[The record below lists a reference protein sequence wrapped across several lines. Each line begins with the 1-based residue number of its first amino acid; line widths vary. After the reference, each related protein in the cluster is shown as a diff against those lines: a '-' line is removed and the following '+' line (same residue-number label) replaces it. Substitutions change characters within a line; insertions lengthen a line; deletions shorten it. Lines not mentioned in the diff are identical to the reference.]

1 MQVLLESENFTTE
14 EEMSSSSNNVPD
26 KMKMMSKPMFFISHR
41 LDPGRKLVGFP
52 GPVIQGGKDPDP
64 IARYR

>member
-1 MQVLLESENFTTE
+1 MESENFTTE

-26 KMKMMSKPMFFISHR
+26 KMKMMSKLKNISHR
-41 LDPGRKLVGFP
+41 LDAGRKLVGLA
-52 GPVIQGGKDPDP
+52 GPVTQGGKDPDP

>member
-1 MQVLLESENFTTE
+1 MQVLLEPESFDTE
-14 EEMSSSSNNVPD
+14 EEKSSSISNVPN
-26 KMKMMSKPMFFISHR
+26 KMKMMSKPKNISHR
-41 LDPGRKLVGFP
+41 LDAGGKLVGFT

>member
-1 MQVLLESENFTTE
+1 MQVLLEPESFGTE
-14 EEMSSSSNNVPD
+14 EEMSSRSNNVPD
-26 KMKMMSKPMFFISHR
+26 KMKMMSKPKTISHR
-41 LDPGRKLVGFP
+41 LDPGGKLVGFP

>member
-26 KMKMMSKPMFFISHR
+26 KMKMMSKPKNISHR

>member
-1 MQVLLESENFTTE
+1 MQVLLEPESFGTE
-14 EEMSSSSNNVPD
+14 EEKSSSISNVPN
-26 KMKMMSKPMFFISHR
+26 KMKMMSKPKNISHR
-41 LDPGRKLVGFP
+41 LDAGGKLVGFT

>member
-14 EEMSSSSNNVPD
+14 EEMSSSSNNVLD
-26 KMKMMSKPMFFISHR
+26 KMKMMSKPKNISHR
-41 LDPGRKLVGFP
+41 LDAGGKLVGFP